1 MGLAALR
8 QAAADDFVRVEYIEN
23 TSNAYIDTGIIQNS
37 RNYEARLKFQWTGTN
52 ISLFETFFGYMY
64 NNTTNKPR
72 SGFHKNQSRL
82 MYGTNNSIITT
93 ISPDNNI
100 HEIFITSNA
109 STQKESLYID
119 NVLIQTSVTSI
130 EGIASNI
137 LSMYLF
143 GRNLSGILNN
153 SSLCRIFNFTYTQ
166 FNDSAHSSIYYKK
179 DFIPMYQKSRDR
191 YGLWDRV
198 TEEFY
203 TSPNGVKFT
212 GGERVIADA
221 NENLYYLKNYVNVSN
236 NQIKDLGFQPVGND
250 SWEGKFYFIGTGR
263 QDILGAW
270 NSQGQKQYGF
280 MGIDNRQMR
289 FLYNTQTIYNM
300 LSYGNKTFTLK
311 AEKNKFYIYDA
322 NNKLIWNSSAIYTSG
337 NNPVRNFIVGHLN
350 GSVYASNARM
360 YYFKYMRGD
369 NLVWDLI
376 PVQRCSDKVW
386 GLFCKVH
393 LGFYPSNGS
402 AQFTGG

>member
-23 TSNAYIDTGIIQNS
+23 TSTAYINSGIFGTMNLDFYVEFEPTQLHQNS
-37 RNYEARLKFQWTGTN
+37 GKGLGSIFGSRAEWNQNVYQLT
-52 ISLFETFFGYMY
+52 TF
-64 NNTTNKPR
+64 NKNATNKGHFIAAKNY
-72 SGFHKNQSRL
+72 GFSDNRVPTANMFLGGKNIIKKEGLIFTRADGTTFNLTSQSFTTPTRISIFGVTNVNGGVGENCKFKL
-82 MYGTNNSIITT
+82 YKLQFSKNGT
-93 ISPDNNI
+93 
-100 HEIFITSNA
+100 
-109 STQKESLYID
+109 L
-119 NVLIQTSVTSI
+119 V
-130 EGIASNI
+130 
-137 LSMYLF
+137 
-143 GRNLSGILNN
+143 R
-153 SSLCRIFNFTYTQ
+153 
-166 FNDSAHSSIYYKK
+166 
-179 DFIPMYQKSRDR
+179 DFIPMYQISKDT

-198 TEEFY
+198 EEKFY

-221 NENLYYLKNYVNVSN
+221 NENLYYLKNYINVSN
-236 NQIKDLGFQPVGND
+236 NQRKDLGYQPVGND

-263 QDILGAW
+263 QDIIGAW

-280 MGIDNRQMR
+280 MGIENRQMR
-289 FLYNTQTIYNM
+289 FLYNTQTVYNT

-311 AEKNKFYIYDA
+311 ADKNKFYIYDA
-322 NNKLIWNSSAIYTSG
+322 NNKLLWNSSATYTSG

-350 GSVYASNARM
+350 DSVYASNARM

-393 LGFYPSNGS
+393 NSFYESDGGT
-402 AQFTGG
+402 AFTGG